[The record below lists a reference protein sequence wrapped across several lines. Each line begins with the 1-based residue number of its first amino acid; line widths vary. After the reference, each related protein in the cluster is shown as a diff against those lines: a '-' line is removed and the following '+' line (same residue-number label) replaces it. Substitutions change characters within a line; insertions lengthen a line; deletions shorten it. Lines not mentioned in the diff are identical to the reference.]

1 MSFEVTVQTV
11 KGDRLC
17 TFTSKKELL
26 PSVGDKAS
34 FMSAELGHIRV
45 KIIERD
51 FNYYFP
57 KVVDP
62 FDKHIGKSNSFGC
75 TLFVEQ
81 LPVSE

>member
-1 MSFEVTVQTV
+1 MSFEVTIKTV
-11 KGDRLC
+11 KGERLC

-26 PSVGDKAS
+26 PLVGDKAS
-34 FMSAELGHIRV
+34 FISTELGHIRV

-51 FNYYFP
+51 FNYNFP

-62 FDKHIGKSNSFGC
+62 FDKHIGKSNSFDC
-75 TLFVEQ
+75 TLIVEQ